1 MKAVLRILPRLA
13 VSLLPALAPLQ
24 ASTVP
29 ADFSPAAADVAQPK
43 DLPAVGKWMLDP
55 DLTPAHWL
63 GEIHEGKP
71 LREPINIIVIDRAA
85 DSAEEARQRLL
96 QASAAAGYPPRE
108 GHSAGYFG
116 YIGDA
121 LHPELPGGRHRALS
135 DRPFEIDNNHG
146 RLFGPYRHRDGY
158 IFIGAF
164 SREKVEPFEHIK
176 HRFVSFNR
184 ARDDYADRMDRHTD
198 FARSGWVELD
208 NTLIGSAPAH
218 TGDHDGIAVLL
229 VTEP

>member
-1 MKAVLRILPRLA
+1 MKAFLRILPRLA

-24 ASTVP
+24 ASAVP
-29 ADFSPAAADVAQPK
+29 TGFQPAVTDVAQPK
-43 DLPAVGKWMLDP
+43 DLPAIGKWMLDP

-63 GEIHEGKP
+63 GEIYHGKP
-71 LREPINIIVIDRAA
+71 LREPINIIVIDQAA
-85 DSAEEARQRLL
+85 SSAAEARQRLL
-96 QASAAAGYPPRE
+96 QASTAAGYPPRE

-116 YIGDA
+116 YIGDD
-121 LHPELPGGRHRALS
+121 LHQELPGGRHRALS
-135 DRPFEIDNNHG
+135 DRPFEVDNNHG

-164 SREKVEPFEHIK
+164 SREKVEPFERIK

-184 ARDDYADRMDRHTD
+184 ARDDYADRMDQHTD
-198 FARSGWVELD
+198 FARSGWVEL
-208 NTLIGSAPAH
+208 NNALIGTAPVH

-229 VTEP
+229 VAEP